1 MKNLAVIMD
10 CYFRRFSSKVGSTY
24 TGEGTSLIGT
34 KLNAINWKQKR
45 ADLFNDK
52 IIELTAK
59 TVEENPGGCKRRI
72 SRKEI

>member
-1 MKNLAVIMD
+1 M
-10 CYFRRFSSKVGSTY
+10 
-24 TGEGTSLIGT
+24 IGT

-59 TVEENPGGCKRRI
+59 TVEKNPGGCKRRI